1 MLLARYEEYMMCAYL
16 SKQISRICIS
26 PSTGRAASCFSRGIF
41 TTSLRALG
49 SQHWCVCV
57 LDASVFSAAKRL
69 HPVSIRSASTDSRCN
84 QCEDFMVANKELAGN
99 DNIFV
104 LLARCQLL
112 EQDACTLKA
121 DEFT

>member
-1 MLLARYEEYMMCAYL
+1 
-16 SKQISRICIS
+16 
-26 PSTGRAASCFSRGIF
+26 
-41 TTSLRALG
+41 
-49 SQHWCVCV
+49 
-57 LDASVFSAAKRL
+57 
-69 HPVSIRSASTDSRCN
+69 
-84 QCEDFMVANKELAGN
+84 MVANKELAGN